1 MEKREIHTE
10 KRTNSNTVTSPK
22 EEDRSP
28 NPLAWWTKDAL
39 DDIVFPSCRN
49 EAEYMLEKQYSISDI
64 QSLIQ
69 PIAELYGVERVLLF
83 GSYARGDATLTSD
96 IDLYIDK
103 GAIRGY
109 FRLAGFHRDIEE
121 ALGMSVDVLTKG
133 ALDEEFLSRIKK
145 EEVVIY
151 ERAR

>member
-1 MEKREIHTE
+1 MHEKPYT
-10 KRTNSNTVTSPK
+10 
-22 EEDRSP
+22 
-28 NPLAWWTKDAL
+28 
-39 DDIVFPSCRN
+39 
-49 EAEYMLEKQYSISDI
+49 ISDI
-64 QSLIQ
+64 QSLVQ
-69 PIAELYGVERVLLF
+69 PIAALYGVERVFLF

-121 ALGMSVDVLTKG
+121 ALGMPVDVLTTG
-133 ALDEEFLSRIKK
+133 ALDEEFLSRIAK

>member
-1 MEKREIHTE
+1 
-10 KRTNSNTVTSPK
+10 
-22 EEDRSP
+22 
-28 NPLAWWTKDAL
+28 
-39 DDIVFPSCRN
+39 
-49 EAEYMLEKQYSISDI
+49 MLEKQYSISDI